1 MAEIEAEGLEKSFGD
16 TVAVRD
22 VSFRVARGE
31 VVGFLGP
38 NGAGKSTTIRMLTG
52 VYPPSAGRAWIA
64 GHDVVRER
72 IAARRALGYLPER
85 TPLYGDMGVAR
96 YLGFMAEMK
105 GIPTAEAP
113 AAIGRAMEA
122 AAVEHVAH
130 RLVGN
135 LSKGY
140 RQRVGIA
147 QAILGDPRVLILD
160 EPTSGLDPEQAA
172 EIRSLIRGLADER
185 RTVVLSS
192 HILSEVERIC
202 SRVIIMA
209 GGQILAVDE
218 PARLE
223 QRLRPFREYRVSVA
237 GSGAAVLEALE
248 RVAGVASVE
257 PEGEM
262 AGRELGIRIRVAHG
276 RDARAEI
283 ARVVVERGGELVGL
297 QPVAMTLEEIFLRL
311 VAHEDRA

>member
-1 MAEIEAEGLEKSFGD
+1 MAEIEADRLEKSFGD
-16 TVAVRD
+16 TLAVRD
-22 VSFRVARGE
+22 VSFRVERGE
-31 VVGFLGP
+31 VMGFLGP

-52 VYPPSAGRAWIA
+52 VYPPSAGRASIA
-64 GHDVVRER
+64 GHDVVREK

-85 TPLYGDMGVAR
+85 TPLYGDMAVAR
-96 YLGFMAEMK
+96 YLAFMAEMK
-105 GIPTAEAP
+105 GIPPGEVRG
-113 AAIGRAMEA
+113 AIARAMEA
-122 AAVEHVAH
+122 AAVGHVAH

-202 SRVIIMA
+202 SRVIVMA
-209 GGQILAVDE
+209 GGRILAVDE

-223 QRLRPFREYRVSVA
+223 ERLRPFREYRVCVVA
-237 GSGAAVLEALE
+237 SAADVRASLE
-248 RVAGVASVE
+248 RIAGVASVE
-257 PEGEM
+257 PEGESVG
-262 AGRELGIRIRVAHG
+262 AELQLRVRVAHG
-276 RDARAEI
+276 CDARAEI
-283 ARVVVERGGELVGL
+283 ARVVVEQGGGLVELY
-297 QPVAMTLEEIFLRL
+297 PVAMTLEEIFLRL
-311 VAHEDRA
+311 VAREEAP